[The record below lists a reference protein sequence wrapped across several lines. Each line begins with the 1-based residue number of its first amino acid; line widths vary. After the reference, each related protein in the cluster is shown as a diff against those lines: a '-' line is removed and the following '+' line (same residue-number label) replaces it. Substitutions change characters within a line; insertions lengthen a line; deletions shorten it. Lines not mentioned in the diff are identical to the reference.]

1 MLWPEFHLM
10 NVILFTHATSVV
22 YVPMVY
28 QFLVVRAWP
37 AGLCL
42 FSRSWLTSAKSGKW
56 TSEAQFANRTV
67 SPCTS
72 CSFLVFSRINIGSFK
87 FCLVQSMISQQVFMH
102 HCAQSNYTNR
112 LHLNW
117 IGWPAAIAIDV
128 RYLLPGIHEQ
138 RTKFGN
144 IHVDGL

>member
-1 MLWPEFHLM
+1 M

-72 CSFLVFSRINIGSFK
+72 CSFVVFYRINIGSFI
-87 FCLVQSMISQQVFMH
+87 FCLGDFVTYIHASLRIIQLYKPASSELNRMTSCHRNRRKVLT
-102 HCAQSNYTNR
+102 SWNTWTTNKVR
-112 LHLNW
+112 QHTRWWSL
-117 IGWPAAIAIDV
+117 IG
-128 RYLLPGIHEQ
+128 
-138 RTKFGN
+138 FN
-144 IHVDGL
+144 F